1 MSASTAAMKGLS
13 VATLAV
19 NMGIVITGGVVRLTG
34 SGLGCPTWPQCTA
47 DSLVP
52 RPALG
57 IHGQIEFGNRMLT
70 YVLLAVAVVTFLV
83 ALSTKQKRLW
93 VPSLILGLGIVG
105 QAIVGGVSVLT
116 KLNPWVV
123 GLHMVIS
130 LAMIQLSVL
139 LVRRSYSVFA
149 HSPTD
154 RLLGWATFLAGWAVL
169 YLGTVVTGAGPNA
182 GDASSPRNGL
192 NLDRMA
198 QLHADFVF
206 LFLGLTLAWFLLRP
220 RPKRD
225 VRHATNLLL
234 LAILV
239 QGAIGYTQY
248 FIGDPVK
255 VVMAHLVGATVVAAS
270 LAWLFLSSTAYD

>member
-1 MSASTAAMKGLS
+1 MSASTTAMRGLS
-13 VATLAV
+13 VATLVV

-70 YVLLAVAVVTFLV
+70 FVLVAVALLTFLV
-83 ALSTKQKRLW
+83 AVISRQKRLW
-93 VPSLILGLGIVG
+93 IPALILGLGIFG
-105 QAIVGGVSVLT
+105 QAVVGGVSVLT

-123 GLHMVIS
+123 GLHMILS
-130 LAMIQLSVL
+130 LAMIMLSVL
-139 LVRRSYSVFA
+139 LVRRSFSIFA
-149 HSPTD
+149 LSPTD
-154 RLLGWATFLAGWAVL
+154 PLLGWFTFLAGWAVL
-169 YLGTVVTGAGPNA
+169 FAGTVVTGAGPNA
-182 GDASSPRNGL
+182 GDANAPRNGL

-206 LFLGLTLAWFLLRP
+206 ILFGLVLAWFLLRP

-225 VRHATNLLL
+225 VRNATNLLL
-234 LAILV
+234 VALIA

-248 FIGDPVK
+248 FMGDLVQ
-255 VVMAHLVGATVVAAS
+255 VVMAHLVGATVVAAA
-270 LAWLFLSSTAYD
+270 LAWLFLSSNAYD